1 VDSEKDFAELTKD
14 LTPTQKAD
22 LLSAMADA
30 KIKKND
36 TELVSLLIFLKLT
49 REDFGNI
56 QADFN
61 KSIQEAR
68 EVSEF
73 VEKQSNTIKTAFTQF
88 DSMYANKMENMSK
101 TLDDTCEKVIKK
113 LDKAYHE
120 HRNLIHHLEYETKK
134 VTWIR
139 WRNMLIANI
148 FICLVVA
155 TGVWF
160 YRNYKENKEENKYII
175 INDAEI
181 YNKKGNAV
189 HIKFR

>member
-1 VDSEKDFAELTKD
+1 MDSEKDFAELTKD

-101 TLDDTCEKVIKK
+101 TLDATCEKVITK
-113 LDKAYHE
+113 LDKAYRE
-120 HRNLIHHLEYETKK
+120 HQNLIHHLEYETKRVK
-134 VTWIR
+134 WIR
-139 WRNMLIANI
+139 WCNILIANI
-148 FICLVVA
+148 FICLIVA
-155 TGVWF
+155 LGVWF
-160 YRNYKENKEENKYII
+160 YRTHKEYQNENKYII
-175 INDAEI
+175 SNDAEI
-181 YNKKGNAV
+181 RLLLHGL
-189 HIKFR
+189 